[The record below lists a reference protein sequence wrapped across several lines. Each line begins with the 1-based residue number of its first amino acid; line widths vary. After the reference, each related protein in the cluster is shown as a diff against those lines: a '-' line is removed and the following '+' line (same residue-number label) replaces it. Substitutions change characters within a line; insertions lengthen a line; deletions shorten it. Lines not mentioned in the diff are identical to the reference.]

1 MRSVK
6 TDVLL
11 TVDKDVMTK
20 VITLCTTK
28 GGTSKTSLTA
38 SLLSYWHSKKR
49 RVAAVDADPNCNLTR
64 WLDKGSLSGIP
75 HIAETNEGE
84 IIEAVENISSDKPNG
99 MAESE
104 GLASQS
110 QRDIVLVDVAG
121 FGNQSMVYA
130 IGISSFVIIPC
141 RPSEDDV
148 LEALKTK
155 QVVANAAKLTR
166 REIPYKVV
174 LTQVKA
180 GTLVINHTLK
190 QFEAF
195 NVPLFDTAIASR
207 TIYQTSR
214 FSGETPIT
222 AEPQGK
228 AASEIKALAKE
239 IEVQLSL

>member
-1 MRSVK
+1 M
-6 TDVLL
+6 LL
-11 TVDKDVMTK
+11 TVNKDVMTK
-20 VITLCTTK
+20 IITLCTTK

-38 SLLSYWHSKKR
+38 SLLSHWHSKKR

-64 WLDKGSLSGIP
+64 WLDKGTLTDIP
-75 HIAETNEGE
+75 HVAETNEGE
-84 IIEAVENISSDKPNG
+84 IIEAVENIS
-99 MAESE
+99 EE
-104 GLASQS
+104 
-110 QRDIVLVDVAG
+110 RDLVLVDVAG

-155 QVVANAAKLTR
+155 QVVTNAAKLTR

-180 GTLVINHTLK
+180 GTLVVNHTLK

-195 NVPLFDTAIASR
+195 HVPLFDTAIASR

-228 AASEIKALAKE
+228 AAKEIKALAKE
-239 IEVQLSL
+239 IEVQLNL

>member
-1 MRSVK
+1 MLPVK

-20 VITLCTTK
+20 IITLCTTK

-38 SLLSYWHSKKR
+38 SLLSYWHSKKK

-64 WLDKGSLSGIP
+64 WLDKGSLSDIP
-75 HIAETNEGE
+75 HVAETDEGE
-84 IIEAVENISSDKPNG
+84 IIEAVENISGD
-99 MAESE
+99 
-104 GLASQS
+104 
-110 QRDIVLVDVAG
+110 RDLILVDVAG

-174 LTQVKA
+174 LTQVKT
-180 GTLVINHTLK
+180 GTLVIDHTLK
-190 QFEAF
+190 QFQAF
-195 NVPLFDTAIASR
+195 NVPLFDTEIASR

-214 FSGETPIT
+214 FSGQTPIT

-228 AASEIKALAKE
+228 AAREIKALAKE
-239 IEVQLSL
+239 IEVQLSLWS

>member
-1 MRSVK
+1 
-6 TDVLL
+6 
-11 TVDKDVMTK
+11 MTK

-38 SLLSYWHSKKR
+38 SLLSYWHSKKK

-64 WLDKGSLSGIP
+64 WLDKGSLSDLP

-84 IIEAVENISSDKPNG
+84 IIEAVENISSD
-99 MAESE
+99 
-104 GLASQS
+104 
-110 QRDIVLVDVAG
+110 RDLVLVDVAG

-155 QVVANAAKLTR
+155 QVVTNAAKLTR

-180 GTLVINHTLK
+180 GTLVVNHTLK

-228 AASEIKALAKE
+228 AAKEIKALAKE
-239 IEVQLSL
+239 IEVQLGL

>member
-1 MRSVK
+1 MLSVK

-20 VITLCTTK
+20 IITLCTTK

-38 SLLSYWHSKKR
+38 SLLSYWHSKKK

-64 WLDKGSLSGIP
+64 WLDKGSLSDIP
-75 HIAETNEGE
+75 HVAETDEGE
-84 IIEAVENISSDKPNG
+84 IIEAVENISGD
-99 MAESE
+99 
-104 GLASQS
+104 
-110 QRDIVLVDVAG
+110 RDLILVDVAG

-174 LTQVKA
+174 LTQVKT
-180 GTLVINHTLK
+180 GTLVIDHTLK
-190 QFEAF
+190 QFQAF

-214 FSGETPIT
+214 FSGQTPIT

-228 AASEIKALAKE
+228 AAKEIKALAKE
-239 IEVQLSL
+239 IEVQLSLWS

>member
-1 MRSVK
+1 MYVLTDLLLSVK

-11 TVDKDVMTK
+11 TVDKDEMTK

-38 SLLSYWHSKKR
+38 SLLSYWHGQKR

-64 WLDKGSLSGIP
+64 WLDKGSLKDLP
-75 HIAETNEGE
+75 HVAETNEGQ
-84 IIEAVENISSDKPNG
+84 IIEAVENISL
-99 MAESE
+99 ERE
-104 GLASQS
+104 
-110 QRDIVLVDVAG
+110 IVLVDVAG

-130 IGISSFVIIPC
+130 VGISSFVIIPS

-155 QVVANAAKLTR
+155 QVVTNAAKLTR
-166 REIPYKVV
+166 RDIPYKVV

-180 GTLVINHTLK
+180 GTLVVNHTLK
-190 QFEAF
+190 QFQAF

-228 AASEIKALAKE
+228 AASEITALAKE
-239 IEVQLSL
+239 IEVQLNL

>member
-1 MRSVK
+1 M
-6 TDVLL
+6 LL
-11 TVDKDVMTK
+11 TVNKDVMTK

-64 WLDKGSLSGIP
+64 WLNKGSLSDIP
-75 HIAETNEGE
+75 HVAETNEGE
-84 IIEAVENISSDKPNG
+84 IIEAVENISDN
-99 MAESE
+99 
-104 GLASQS
+104 
-110 QRDIVLVDVAG
+110 RDIVLVDVAG

-155 QVVANAAKLTR
+155 QVVTNAAKLTR
-166 REIPYKVV
+166 RDIPYKVV

-228 AASEIKALAKE
+228 AAKEIKALAKE
-239 IEVQLSL
+239 IEVQLNL

>member
-1 MRSVK
+1 
-6 TDVLL
+6 
-11 TVDKDVMTK
+11 MTK

-38 SLLSYWHSKKR
+38 SLLSYWHSKKW
-49 RVAAVDADPNCNLTR
+49 RVAAVDADPNCNLNR
-64 WLDKGSLSGIP
+64 WLDKGSLQDIP
-75 HIAETNEGE
+75 HCAETNEGE
-84 IIEAVENISSDKPNG
+84 IIEAVENI
-99 MAESE
+99 A
-104 GLASQS
+104 
-110 QRDIVLVDVAG
+110 RDRDLVLVDVAG

-130 IGISSFVIIPC
+130 IGISSFVIIPS

-155 QVVANAAKLTR
+155 QVVTNAAKLTR
-166 REIPYKVV
+166 RNIPYKVV

-180 GTLVINHTLK
+180 GTLVVNHTLN
-190 QFEAF
+190 QFQAF

-228 AASEIKALAKE
+228 AAKEIAALANE

>member
-1 MRSVK
+1 MPFAVN
-6 TDVLL
+6 
-11 TVDKDVMTK
+11 KDVMTK
-20 VITLCTTK
+20 IITLCTTK
-28 GGTSKTSLTA
+28 GGTSKTSLTV
-38 SLLSYWHSKKR
+38 SLLSHWHSKKR

-64 WLDKGSLSGIP
+64 WLDKGSLSDIP
-75 HIAETNEGE
+75 HVAETNEGE

-99 MAESE
+99 IA
-104 GLASQS
+104 S
-110 QRDIVLVDVAG
+110 QRDLVLVDVAG

-228 AASEIKALAKE
+228 AAFEIKALAKE

>member
-1 MRSVK
+1 MLSVK

-20 VITLCTTK
+20 IITLCTTK

-38 SLLSYWHSKKR
+38 SLLSYWHSKKK

-64 WLDKGSLSGIP
+64 WLDKGSLSDIP
-75 HIAETNEGE
+75 HVAETDEGE
-84 IIEAVENISSDKPNG
+84 IIEAVENISGD
-99 MAESE
+99 
-104 GLASQS
+104 
-110 QRDIVLVDVAG
+110 RDLILVDVAG

-130 IGISSFVIIPC
+130 IGISSFVMIPC

-174 LTQVKA
+174 LTQVKT
-180 GTLVINHTLK
+180 GTLVIDHTLK
-190 QFEAF
+190 QFQAF

-228 AASEIKALAKE
+228 AAKEIKALAKE

>member
-1 MRSVK
+1 
-6 TDVLL
+6 
-11 TVDKDVMTK
+11 MTK

-38 SLLSYWHSKKR
+38 SLLSYWHGKKK

-64 WLDKGSLSGIP
+64 WLDKGSLTDIP

-84 IIEAVENISSDKPNG
+84 IIEAVENISGDKPDG
-99 MAESE
+99 MA
-104 GLASQS
+104 S

-155 QVVANAAKLTR
+155 QVVTNAAKLTR

-222 AEPQGK
+222 AESQGK
-228 AASEIKALAKE
+228 AAKEIKALAKE
-239 IEVQLSL
+239 IEVQLGL

>member
-1 MRSVK
+1 MLSVK

-20 VITLCTTK
+20 IITLCTTK

-38 SLLSYWHSKKR
+38 SLLSYWHSKKK

-64 WLDKGSLSGIP
+64 WLDKGSLSDIP
-75 HIAETNEGE
+75 HVAETDEGE
-84 IIEAVENISSDKPNG
+84 IIEAVENISSD
-99 MAESE
+99 
-104 GLASQS
+104 
-110 QRDIVLVDVAG
+110 RDLILVDVAG

-180 GTLVINHTLK
+180 GTLVIDHTLK
-190 QFEAF
+190 QFQAF

-228 AASEIKALAKE
+228 AAKEIKALAKE
-239 IEVQLSL
+239 IEIQLSLWS

>member
-1 MRSVK
+1 MLSVK

-20 VITLCTTK
+20 IITLCTTK

-38 SLLSYWHSKKR
+38 SLLSYWHSKKK

-64 WLDKGSLSGIP
+64 WLDKGSLSDIP
-75 HIAETNEGE
+75 HVAETDEGE
-84 IIEAVENISSDKPNG
+84 IIEAVENISGD
-99 MAESE
+99 
-104 GLASQS
+104 
-110 QRDIVLVDVAG
+110 RDLILVDVAG

-174 LTQVKA
+174 LTQVKT
-180 GTLVINHTLK
+180 GTLVIDHTLK
-190 QFEAF
+190 QFQAF

-214 FSGETPIT
+214 FSGQTPIT

-228 AASEIKALAKE
+228 AAKEIKALAKE

>member
-1 MRSVK
+1 MLSVK

-20 VITLCTTK
+20 IITLCTTK

-38 SLLSYWHSKKR
+38 SLLSYWHSKKK

-64 WLDKGSLSGIP
+64 WLDKGSLSDIP
-75 HIAETNEGE
+75 HVAETDEGE
-84 IIEAVENISSDKPNG
+84 IIEAVENISGD
-99 MAESE
+99 
-104 GLASQS
+104 
-110 QRDIVLVDVAG
+110 RDLILVDVAG

-180 GTLVINHTLK
+180 GTLVIDHTLK
-190 QFEAF
+190 QFQAF
-195 NVPLFDTAIASR
+195 NVPLLDTAIASR

-228 AASEIKALAKE
+228 AAKEIKALAKE

>member
-1 MRSVK
+1 MLSVK

-20 VITLCTTK
+20 IITLCTTK

-38 SLLSYWHSKKR
+38 SLLSYWHSKKK

-64 WLDKGSLSGIP
+64 WLDKGSLSDIP
-75 HIAETNEGE
+75 HVAETDEGE
-84 IIEAVENISSDKPNG
+84 IIEAVENISGD
-99 MAESE
+99 
-104 GLASQS
+104 
-110 QRDIVLVDVAG
+110 RDLILVDVAG

-174 LTQVKA
+174 LTQVKT
-180 GTLVINHTLK
+180 GTLVIDHTLK
-190 QFEAF
+190 QFQAF
-195 NVPLFDTAIASR
+195 NVPLFDTEIASR

-228 AASEIKALAKE
+228 AAKEIKALAKE
-239 IEVQLSL
+239 IEVQLSLWS